1 MLKNHTLNS
10 AYSWLKKNA
19 LFFVLS
25 VVILSITRYILW
37 HFYTDNI
44 IRTQFSADV
53 SALFSKG
60 LLFDIKASAI
70 ATAIPFLLSCLL
82 LTTRKTQALGER
94 FLPFLWTI
102 LLTIVLILTVCNL
115 YFFRIYGHQF
125 DAFVFGIIDE
135 DTKAVVK
142 TIWSDFPVMRLVF
155 AWLIASF
162 LFWQI
167 FHQRTKNTL
176 LRKKTLTVFYLLFLM
191 ALILGARGSL
201 GTFPLRQDNASISVS
216 PDVNKLL
223 PNALISLDW
232 ARKEYQNSKQFV
244 NVSDEDGK
252 PLLASL
258 LQRDVDSADLQQL
271 LVSTPKNIAVQKHA
285 PNVVLAVMESM
296 GTHFL
301 SFNNEQRDLL
311 GSLKPHWQNDWVF
324 LRFVSEGNGTSDSL
338 HRLLIRS
345 PLNNITQSSAKN
357 KNFISNMFTPYKK
370 AGYDIAFI
378 SSGNLSWRNFDGFL
392 RHLGADEI
400 VDENVLKQH
409 YPNMEQATWGVPDE
423 YMFRYAQNRIQQAEK
438 NGRPVFILMLSIT
451 NHPPFKTPKHYERRD
466 FALTA
471 EEHQRL
477 ANLGT
482 NEEQNEI
489 LNTYRYANDSLGQF
503 IGAIKPT
510 NTIIAATGDHNIRA
524 IGYPDPQEQALEFAV
539 PFYLYVPQDYR
550 QQAIFDANRV
560 GSHKDI
566 MPTLYELSLSEEKYY
581 QTGCNLTAPN
591 ISENP
596 WCGYGFNANLLMDKQ
611 GIYRLDNH
619 QFYPWADNAM
629 HTQSQARTNFD
640 DTYFKRAQNYPAFL
654 TWQINRFATE

>member
-1 MLKNHTLNS
+1 MLKKHTLNS

-102 LLTIVLILTVCNL
+102 LLTIVLILTVCYL

-142 TIWSDFPVMRLVF
+142 TIWSDFPVMRLIF

-311 GSLKPHWQNDWVF
+311 GSLK
-324 LRFVSEGNGTSDSL
+324 
-338 HRLLIRS
+338 
-345 PLNNITQSSAKN
+345 
-357 KNFISNMFTPYKK
+357 
-370 AGYDIAFI
+370 
-378 SSGNLSWRNFDGFL
+378 
-392 RHLGADEI
+392 
-400 VDENVLKQH
+400 
-409 YPNMEQATWGVPDE
+409 
-423 YMFRYAQNRIQQAEK
+423 
-438 NGRPVFILMLSIT
+438 
-451 NHPPFKTPKHYERRD
+451 
-466 FALTA
+466 
-471 EEHQRL
+471 
-477 ANLGT
+477 
-482 NEEQNEI
+482 
-489 LNTYRYANDSLGQF
+489 
-503 IGAIKPT
+503 
-510 NTIIAATGDHNIRA
+510 
-524 IGYPDPQEQALEFAV
+524 
-539 PFYLYVPQDYR
+539 
-550 QQAIFDANRV
+550 
-560 GSHKDI
+560 
-566 MPTLYELSLSEEKYY
+566 
-581 QTGCNLTAPN
+581 
-591 ISENP
+591 
-596 WCGYGFNANLLMDKQ
+596 
-611 GIYRLDNH
+611 
-619 QFYPWADNAM
+619 
-629 HTQSQARTNFD
+629 
-640 DTYFKRAQNYPAFL
+640 
-654 TWQINRFATE
+654 